1 MIASL
6 SGPTQ
11 ILAPGEKSGFAAL
24 GQRDF
29 IKMMT
34 AQLQQQ
40 DPTSPVDNKDMLAQL
55 AQFSSLSGIN
65 QINETLKGVAARL
78 DAVLAARAVATP
90 AANPAANPAT

>member
-1 MIASL
+1 MIASVTG
-6 SGPTQ
+6 SAQ

-40 DPTSPVDNKDMLAQL
+40 DPTSPVDNKEMLAQL

-65 QINETLKGVAARL
+65 QINETLKDVAAKL
-78 DAVLAARAVATP
+78 DAVLAARAAATP
-90 AANPAANPAT
+90 TAQPST